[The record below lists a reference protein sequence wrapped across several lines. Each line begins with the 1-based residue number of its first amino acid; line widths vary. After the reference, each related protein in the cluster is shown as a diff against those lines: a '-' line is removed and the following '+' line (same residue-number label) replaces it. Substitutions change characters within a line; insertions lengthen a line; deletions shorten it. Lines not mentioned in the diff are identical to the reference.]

1 MSENRYHKGLE
12 NLKIMNPKSFQTL
25 EDSLADIAPDL
36 ARYVVEFPYG
46 DIYTRPGLD
55 LKIRELV
62 TISAITTMGG
72 AHTQLKSHIRGALN
86 VGCTKEEILEVI
98 IQMAVYA
105 GFPRSINGILAAKEV
120 FDEDEFKDK
129 VGEG

>member
-1 MSENRYHKGLE
+1 MSDNRYQKGME
-12 NLKIMNPKSFQTL
+12 NLKVMNPKSFQTL
-25 EDSLADIAPDL
+25 EDSLTDIAPDL

-72 AHTQLKSHIRGALN
+72 ADNQLKSHIRGALN

-105 GFPRSINGILAAKEV
+105 GFPRAINGVLAAKEV
-120 FDEDEFKDK
+120 F
-129 VGEG
+129 GEEESE

>member
-1 MSENRYHKGLE
+1 MSDNRYQKGME
-12 NLKIMNPKSFQTL
+12 NLKVMNPKSFQTL
-25 EDSLADIAPDL
+25 EDCLTDIAPDL
-36 ARYVVEFPYG
+36 GRYVVEFPYG

-72 AHTQLKSHIRGALN
+72 ADTQLKSHIRGALN

-105 GFPRSINGILAAKEV
+105 GFPRAINGVLAAKEV
-120 FDEDEFKDK
+120 F
-129 VGEG
+129 GEEEIE